1 MAGIAPP
8 PMGLQEAF
16 GVGRESSYG
25 SAATP
30 GIWWKADPMTITR
43 QDPHLA
49 VSGPSGSMVQHR
61 YHATRPR
68 KFRGTPQVR
77 GNVVVACEFDDLGHL
92 LGNAIAPPSV
102 SGPTDSAYTHT
113 FALTA
118 AKPANMP
125 TSLTVARLTGLED
138 LQYVGCMIDNF
149 QLNCT
154 PGQILS
160 ASMDFIGQTG
170 GAAEAADTDTEGYST
185 APWMEFHHVNVR
197 YHATPNTATGSLA
210 TLASGSE
217 AMGATFRL
225 ENRLRAVQAAGNNVR
240 GIREPVWNDYRMA
253 TLSFDRDMFDD
264 DFFDEYHSAT
274 EAAAFSTVEL
284 RVLGTEN
291 IGAGTTPFQMRI
303 YMPFALIDLPG
314 GGYSGGAG
322 PIPETVTFT
331 AGTDGTENPVT
342 VTLVNGTTSF
352 TA

>member
-8 PMGLQEAF
+8 PMGLQESF
-16 GVGRESSYG
+16 GIARESSYG

-30 GIWWKADPMTITR
+30 GIWFKADPMGLFR
-43 QDPHLA
+43 ADPHMPVA
-49 VSGPSGSMVQHR
+49 GPSGAMVQHR

-68 KFRGTPQVR
+68 TFRGTPVLR
-77 GNVVVACEFDDLGHL
+77 GNVVVPCDFDDLGHL

-102 SGPTDSAYTHT
+102 AGPTDSAYTHT
-113 FALTA
+113 FTLSAT
-118 AKPANMP
+118 KPANMP
-125 TSLTVARLTGLED
+125 TSLTIARLTGLED
-138 LQYVGCMIDNF
+138 LQYVGGMIDNF
-149 QLNCT
+149 EIRCA

-160 ASMDFIGQTG
+160 CGMDLIAQTG
-170 GAAEAADTDTEGYST
+170 GAAEAPDDDTEGYST

-197 YHATPNTATGSLA
+197 YHATPATATGSLA

-217 AMGATFRL
+217 VMDATFRL

-240 GIREPVWNDYRMA
+240 GIREPVYGDYRLP
-253 TLSFDRDMFDD
+253 TLTFNRDMFDD

-274 EAAAFSTVEL
+274 MTAPFSTVEL

-291 IGAGTTPFQMRI
+291 IGAGSTPFQMRI
-303 YMPFALIDLPG
+303 YMPYALLDLPT

-322 PIPETVTFT
+322 PIGETVTFT
-331 AGTDGTENPVT
+331 AGSDGTTAPVT
-342 VTLVNGTTSF
+342 VTLINGTTSF

>member
-8 PMGLQEAF
+8 PMGYQESF
-16 GVGRESSYG
+16 GIARESSYG
-25 SAATP
+25 SAAAP
-30 GIWWKADPMTITR
+30 GIWFKADPMTIAR
-43 QDPHLA
+43 VDPHLPVA
-49 VSGPSGSMVQHR
+49 GPSGAQVQHR

-68 KFRGTPQVR
+68 KFRGTPQIR
-77 GNVVVACEFDDLGHL
+77 GNVSVACEFDDLGHL
-92 LGNAIAPPSV
+92 LGNAIAAPSV

-113 FALTA
+113 YTLSA

-138 LQYVGCMIDNF
+138 YQFTGCMIDNF
-149 QLNCT
+149 ELRCQ
-154 PGQILS
+154 PGQILT

-170 GAAEAADTDTEGYST
+170 GAAEADDADTEGYST
-185 APWMEFHHVNVR
+185 APWMEFHQVNVR

-240 GIREPVWNDYRMA
+240 GIREPVYNDYRLA
-253 TLSFDRDMFDD
+253 TISFDRDFFDD
-264 DFFDEYHSAT
+264 DFFDEYHSST
-274 EAAAFSTVEL
+274 VTDAFSTIEL

-291 IGAGTTPFQMRI
+291 IPSGSTPYQMRI
-303 YMPFALIDLPG
+303 YMPFAVLDRSESYG
-314 GGYSGGAG
+314 GGAG
-322 PIPETVTFT
+322 PLSETVTFT
-331 AGTDGTENPVT
+331 AGSDGSTAPLT
-342 VTLVNGTTSF
+342 VTFITGTSSY